1 MRPVTAA
8 VGSGSLTSLAIAL
21 ARDYFWGEYPRGGV
35 IQVPSSPEI
44 FSSALDLAP
53 EWRLDSTSV
62 LVGLLVGLSLGPIL
76 DLVIFVRLAWVRFVQ
91 QTLRGGWSRQL
102 YRVLG

>member
-8 VGSGSLTSLAIAL
+8 VGSGSLSSLVIAL
-21 ARDYFWGEYPRGGV
+21 ARDYFWGDFSNGGV
-35 IQVPSSPEI
+35 IQVPSAPEI
-44 FSSALDLAP
+44 FPSSLELSS

-62 LVGLLVGLSLGPIL
+62 ALGFLIGLSFGPFL
-76 DLVIFVRLAWVRFVQ
+76 DFVIFVRLAWVRFVQ